1 MLQSEQTLT
10 HISAYKRHM
19 GAEYEKLHPEIQKR
33 FDFST
38 SNNIAFIGRGVME
51 HIWNGNK
58 LAVFVL
64 KLLSKSNILF
74 PRTGQNISYEIHNYP
89 YIDDFGREVHSM
101 NRVFY
106 FTDEEQ
112 RFDGTATYSE
122 SKQQIVEYLGLDHR
136 MIFEMGLKAENGAIR
151 FTSGRQ
157 FAFLGKLKIPV
168 PSLIRG
174 DIELLEWYD
183 DEKQKFYL
191 DLKVTSKLL
200 GPLFGFT
207 GWFDAEYLVFKE
219 PTIPQKFKPIR
230 KENRE

>member
-1 MLQSEQTLT
+1 
-10 HISAYKRHM
+10 
-19 GAEYEKLHPEIQKR
+19 
-33 FDFST
+33 
-38 SNNIAFIGRGVME
+38 
-51 HIWNGNK
+51 
-58 LAVFVL
+58 
-64 KLLSKSNILF
+64 
-74 PRTGQNISYEIHNYP
+74 
-89 YIDDFGREVHSM
+89 
-101 NRVFY
+101 
-106 FTDEEQ
+106 
-112 RFDGTATYSE
+112 
-122 SKQQIVEYLGLDHR
+122 

-183 DEKQKFYL
+183 NEKQKFYL

>member
-1 MLQSEQTLT
+1 
-10 HISAYKRHM
+10 
-19 GAEYEKLHPEIQKR
+19 
-33 FDFST
+33 
-38 SNNIAFIGRGVME
+38 
-51 HIWNGNK
+51 
-58 LAVFVL
+58 
-64 KLLSKSNILF
+64 
-74 PRTGQNISYEIHNYP
+74 
-89 YIDDFGREVHSM
+89 M

-200 GPLFGFT
+200 GPL
-207 GWFDAEYLVFKE
+207 WLYRVV
-219 PTIPQKFKPIR
+219 
-230 KENRE
+230 

>member
-1 MLQSEQTLT
+1 MLQSAQIPT
-10 HISAYKRHM
+10 HISAYKRQM

-122 SKQQIVEYLGLDHR
+122 SKQQIVEYLGLEHR

-219 PTIPQKFKPIR
+219 PTIPQKFKPTR